1 MKKYLYI
8 IALAILTIAGCE
20 KPGPENKP
28 QTLGEKLC
36 GEWRGAELSADAG
49 IYISFMADGTFEL
62 YQMMDGETFEL
73 RKGKWSLEGDI
84 LSGTYNDSEKW
95 AADYKVLIEGDT
107 LIMISQNQGGETN
120 SYGRCTI
127 PAIIKENCSIVV
139 KSLGSLFS
147 SAL

>member
-8 IALAILTIAGCE
+8 IALTLLTVVGCE

-28 QTLGEKLC
+28 LTLGEKLC
-36 GEWRGAELSADAG
+36 GEWRGNELSADAG

-73 RKGKWSLEGDI
+73 RKGRWSLEGDI
-84 LSGTYNDSEKW
+84 LSGIYNDSEEW
-95 AADYKVLIEGDT
+95 AADYKIMIEGDT
-107 LIMISQNQGGETN
+107 LTMISQNQGGETN
-120 SYGRCTI
+120 TYGRCAI
-127 PAIIKENCSIVV
+127 PAIIKENCIVIV
-139 KSLGSLFS
+139 KSSGSHYS